1 MTFRTRL
8 VLAFS
13 VVALVP
19 LIVLALGVRREMDR
33 RLTAQDDARVTALV
47 ALTRGE
53 LARQSAAIGARLA
66 SLEDALADDNRFRLA
81 AVAGDRA
88 ERTYLLDYAGRA
100 MHMTGLSMLQI
111 QDSSGRIL
119 SSGQFRNE
127 YDRLEPDLPPL
138 LSRAPGGAALVRART
153 PDGPMLVLART
164 DSLRLGARAFTL
176 VGGVAVGPAFL
187 RRLSPGDLSLSLVLP
202 DSVITADSLSV
213 TAPPPRSVV
222 AEVPVSYVM
231 TPATGGART
240 LVPAHIVVAH
250 TGSELAALRASLNR
264 WFLVVLLATGTA
276 ALLAAAWLSARVSRP
291 LRALAERTAKVDLD
305 RLDVDFPVER
315 NDEFG
320 ALSRLLSAMTRRL
333 RASAANLRDAERR
346 ATTGDLAR
354 QVNHD
359 IKNGLAPIRHVL
371 RHLAQVQR
379 DEPEKLGAV
388 FAERRGTLDDSVTY
402 LDTLARNYARLTPRL
417 DLRPCDANAVARDV
431 AAAVTGGSSVAA
443 MTTAMTTAGE
453 SRGAQAAVELQLDPH
468 LPAIAAE
475 PLVLR
480 RILENLV
487 TNAIE
492 ALDGT
497 GGRVTLQTEALAD
510 GRARVT
516 VADTGHGM
524 TREQLDRAFDDFQ
537 STKPG
542 GTGLG
547 LSIVRRLVADLHADL
562 RVETEPGA
570 GTRMSIIF
578 PARHTPTT

>member
-19 LIVLALGVRREMDR
+19 LIVLAVGVRREMDR
-33 RLTAQDDARVTALV
+33 RLTAQYDARVTAL
-47 ALTRGE
+47 ATLTRGE
-53 LARQSAAIGARLA
+53 LARQSTAIGARLA

-81 AVAGDRA
+81 AVAGERA
-88 ERTYLLDYAGRA
+88 ERPYLLDYAGRA
-100 MHMTGLSMLQI
+100 MRLTGLSMLQI

-138 LSRAPGGAALVRART
+138 LAAATGGVALVRART

-187 RRLSPGDLSLSLVLP
+187 RRLSPGADLALSLVLP
-202 DSVITADSLSV
+202 DAVIAADSLDV
-213 TAPPPRSVV
+213 AAPPRQSVV
-222 AEVPVSYVM
+222 AEVPVAYVM
-231 TPATGGART
+231 TPAAGGART
-240 LVPAHIVVAH
+240 LVPVHIVIAH
-250 TGSELAALRASLNR
+250 TGSELGALRASLNR
-264 WFLVVLLATGTA
+264 WFLVVLIATGAA
-276 ALLAAAWLSARVSRP
+276 ALLAATWLSARVSRP
-291 LRALAERTAKVDLD
+291 LRALADRTARVDLD

-315 NDEFG
+315 DDEFG
-320 ALSRLLSAMTRRL
+320 ALSRLLRAMTHRL

-379 DEPEKLGAV
+379 DEPETLGAV
-388 FAERRGTLDDSVTY
+388 FAERRSTLDESVTY

-431 AAAVTGGSSVAA
+431 AAAVMAGTAVTA
-443 MTTAMTTAGE
+443 TTADAGE
-453 SRGAQAAVELQLDPH
+453 PRGARAAVELQLDPH

-487 TNAIE
+487 TNAID

-497 GGRVTLQTEALAD
+497 GGRVTLQTEALTD

-570 GTRMSIIF
+570 GTRMSITF
-578 PARHTPTT
+578 PARHASTP

>member
-13 VVALVP
+13 VDALVP
-19 LIVLALGVRREMDR
+19 LIVLALGVRREVDR
-33 RLTAQDDARVTALV
+33 RLTAQDDARVAALV
-47 ALTRGE
+47 TLTRGE

-81 AVAGDRA
+81 AVAGDRT
-88 ERTYLLDYAGRA
+88 ERPYLLDYAGRA
-100 MHMTGLSMLQI
+100 MRLTGLSMLQI

-138 LSRAPGGAALVRART
+138 LAAATGGVALVRART
-153 PDGPMLVLART
+153 PDGPMLVLARS

-187 RRLSPGDLSLSLVLP
+187 RRLSPGGDLALSLVLP
-202 DSVITADSLSV
+202 DSVIAADSLDV
-213 TAPPPRSVV
+213 TAPTPQSVV
-222 AEVPVSYVM
+222 AEVPVAYVM
-231 TPATGGART
+231 TPAGGSART
-240 LVPAHIVVAH
+240 VVPAHIVIAR
-250 TGSELAALRASLNR
+250 TGSELAALRANLNR
-264 WFLVVLLATGTA
+264 WFLLVLLATCAA

-305 RLDVDFPVER
+305 RLDVDFPVDR
-315 NDEFG
+315 DDEFG
-320 ALSRLLSAMTRRL
+320 ALSRLLGAMTRRL
-333 RASAANLRDAERR
+333 RTSAATLRDAERR

-388 FAERRGTLDDSVTY
+388 FAERRGTLDESVTY

-431 AAAVTGGSSVAA
+431 AAAMTGGTGISA
-443 MTTAMTTAGE
+443 TIGDAGAPA
-453 SRGAQAAVELQLDPH
+453 GARAAVELQLDPH

-487 TNAIE
+487 TNAID
-492 ALDGT
+492 AVDGT
-497 GGRVTLQTEALAD
+497 GGRVTVQTEALAD
-510 GRARVT
+510 GRARLT

-524 TREQLDRAFDDFQ
+524 SRDQLDRAFDDFQ
-537 STKPG
+537 TTKPG

-562 RVETEPGA
+562 RVETEPGT
-570 GTRMSIIF
+570 GTRMSITF
-578 PARHTPTT
+578 PARHASTP

>member
-33 RLTAQDDARVTALV
+33 RLTAQYDARVTALATV
-47 ALTRGE
+47 TRGE
-53 LARQSAAIGARLA
+53 LARQSAAIGDRLA

-88 ERTYLLDYAGRA
+88 ERPYLLDYAGRA
-100 MHMTGLSMLQI
+100 MRMTGLSMLQI

-138 LSRAPGGAALVRART
+138 LSSAPGGAALVRART
-153 PDGPMLVLART
+153 PDGPILVLARS

-187 RRLSPGDLSLSLVLP
+187 RRLSPGGELSLSLVLP
-202 DSVITADSLSV
+202 DSVIAADSLSV
-213 TAPPPRSVV
+213 TAPRPRSIV

-231 TPATGGART
+231 TPAAGGART
-240 LVPAHIVVAH
+240 LVPGRIVIAH
-250 TGSELAALRASLNR
+250 TGAELAALRASLNR
-264 WFLVVLLATGTA
+264 WFFIVLLATGAA
-276 ALLAAAWLSARVSRP
+276 ALLAAAWLSARVSSP

-315 NDEFG
+315 DDEFG
-320 ALSRLLSAMTRRL
+320 ALSRLLGAMTRRL
-333 RASAANLRDAERR
+333 RTSAANLRDAERR

-417 DLRPCDANAVARDV
+417 DLRPCDANAVAREV
-431 AAAVTGGSSVAA
+431 AAAVTGGSGVAA
-443 MTTAMTTAGE
+443 PSLAGE
-453 SRGAQAAVELQLDPH
+453 SSGAPAAVELQLDPH

-487 TNAIE
+487 TNAID

-510 GRARVT
+510 GRARVS

-524 TREQLDRAFDDFQ
+524 TREQLDHAFDDFQ

-570 GTRMSIIF
+570 GTRMSITF
-578 PARHTPTT
+578 PARHAPTS

>member
-1 MTFRTRL
+1 VTFRTRL

-33 RLTAQDDARVTALV
+33 RLTAQYDARVTAL
-47 ALTRGE
+47 ATLTRGE
-53 LARQSAAIGARLA
+53 LARQSAAIGDRLA

-88 ERTYLLDYAGRA
+88 ERPYLLDYAGRA
-100 MHMTGLSMLQI
+100 MRMTGLSMLQI

-153 PDGPMLVLART
+153 PDGPMLVLARS

-176 VGGVAVGPAFL
+176 VGGVAVGPAFF
-187 RRLSPGDLSLSLVLP
+187 RRLSPGGDLSLSLVLP
-202 DSVITADSLSV
+202 DSVIAADSLSV

-222 AEVPVSYVM
+222 AEVPVAYVM
-231 TPATGGART
+231 TPTTGGART
-240 LVPAHIVVAH
+240 LVPAHIVIAH

-264 WFLVVLLATGTA
+264 WFLVVLLATGA
-276 ALLAAAWLSARVSRP
+276 VALLAAAWLSARVSSP

-315 NDEFG
+315 DDEFG
-320 ALSRLLSAMTRRL
+320 ALSRLLGAMTRRL
-333 RASAANLRDAERR
+333 RTSAANLRDAERR

-417 DLRPCDANAVARDV
+417 DLRPCDANDVARDV
-431 AAAVTGGSSVAA
+431 AAAVTGGTGVAATSVAEA
-443 MTTAMTTAGE
+443 SSAAP
-453 SRGAQAAVELQLDPH
+453 AAVELQLDPH

-487 TNAIE
+487 TNAID

-497 GGRVTLQTEALAD
+497 GGRVTLQTEALDD

-570 GTRMSIIF
+570 GTRMSITF
-578 PARHTPTT
+578 PARHTPTS